1 MDVHMKNLVQVQSI
15 MASEHLSLVDLRT
28 IVGLMEQSTGE
39 EREEIEALWESMVA
53 AMDPDDYQA
62 AWEEGLL

>member
-28 IVGLMEQSTGE
+28 IVGLMEQST
-39 EREEIEALWESMVA
+39 RITSYNVC
-53 AMDPDDYQA
+53 YTK
-62 AWEEGLL
+62 LLRDR